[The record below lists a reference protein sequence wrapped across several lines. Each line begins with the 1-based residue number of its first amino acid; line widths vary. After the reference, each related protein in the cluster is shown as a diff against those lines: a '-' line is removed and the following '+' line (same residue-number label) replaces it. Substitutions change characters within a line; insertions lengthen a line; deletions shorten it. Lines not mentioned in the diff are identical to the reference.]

1 MVIPMPNRMIDS
13 KISELR
19 ESIDSIDDQIL
30 GLINRR
36 LFIARQIGQVKS
48 QKGAQVVDPDREI
61 SLIQRLNA
69 LNRGPLSKE
78 NLYHI
83 FREII
88 TVSREIQDP
97 QLNEFLGPGSTAVY
111 AVIGDPVSH
120 SLSPV
125 MHNRAFT
132 HIGHNGVYVPFR
144 VTNIRD
150 AVTGIRALDI
160 KGVSVTIPHKVSVMA
175 HIDEVD
181 VEAGRIGAVN
191 TIVNRNG
198 RLIGYNSD
206 CLGAVKAL
214 TEETAVQGRTVV
226 IIGAGGA
233 ARAIGFGI
241 LQAGGKVVI
250 LNRSADKGKAL
261 ADDLG
266 AEFEPLSA
274 CRRIAGQI
282 LINTT
287 PVGMFPHAEQMPLD
301 AELLTPELT
310 VMDIIYNPLK
320 TRLVREA
327 EKSGC
332 KTIGGLSMFVKQGAF
347 QFELWTG
354 EKAPLDVMTTAV
366 EKSLMRV

>member
-1 MVIPMPNRMIDS
+1 MVISMSNPVADRDIS
-13 KISELR
+13 KLR
-19 ESIDSIDDQIL
+19 ESIDSIDDEIL
-30 GLINRR
+30 QLINQRLSIARRIGLI
-36 LFIARQIGQVKS
+36 KS
-48 QKGAQVVDPDREI
+48 RKGVQVVDPEREN
-61 SLIQRLNA
+61 SLIQRLNMF
-69 LNRGPLSKE
+69 NRGPLSKE

-88 TVSREIQDP
+88 TVSREIQEP
-97 QLNEFLGPGSTAVY
+97 QLNEFLGPGSIAVY

-144 VTNIRD
+144 VTDIRT

-175 HIDEVD
+175 HLDEVD
-181 VEAGRIGAVN
+181 IEAERIGAVN

-206 CLGAVKAL
+206 YLGAVKAL
-214 TEETAVQGRTVV
+214 TDETAVQGRTVV

-233 ARAIGFGI
+233 ARAIGFGV

-266 AEFEPLSA
+266 ADFQPLA
-274 CRRIAGQI
+274 GCRSIAGQI

-287 PVGMFPHAEQMPLD
+287 PVGMFPHAEKMPLD
-301 AELLTPELT
+301 AELLTPDLT

-320 TRLVREA
+320 TRLLREA

-332 KTIGGLSMFVKQGAF
+332 KTIGGLSMFVKQGVI

-354 EKAPLDVMTTAV
+354 EKAPLAVMTAAV